1 MKLVIKIGGTL
12 LEDAAGRARMAKLV
26 GRAFRDGQAHG
37 HEVLV
42 VHGGGKQL
50 TSFLEKIGVASEFR
64 NGLRVTSAEALD
76 GVVKVF
82 AGTVNHSL
90 LAALYAE
97 GVAAVG
103 ISGIDGGCLLA
114 ERLRGV
120 KGENGGENGGED
132 WGYVGRITRA
142 NPGVWKTILAGGLL
156 PVMACIAVGGDGQ
169 IYNVNADQAAV
180 ACAIH
185 WRADALL
192 FLTDVDGV
200 RDAQGKIVPRIAA
213 EDIPALMHSGAVT
226 GGMLAK
232 LNAVEEALAGGVPQI
247 LIRNGH
253 RDGVLDTFLAGGSAS
268 LGSAAEGTVIVS
280 ALPVGKK
287 C

>member
-1 MKLVIKIGGTL
+1 MQIVIKIGGTL
-12 LEDAAGRARMAKLV
+12 LEDAAGRMRMARLL
-26 GRAFRDGQAHG
+26 GGALRGGNR
-37 HEVLV
+37 VLA

-50 TSFLEKIGVASEFR
+50 TCFLEKSGVKSEFL

-90 LAALYAE
+90 LAALHAC
-97 GVAAVG
+97 GVPAVG
-103 ISGIDGGCLLA
+103 ISGVDGGCLQA
-114 ERLRGV
+114 ERLRGT
-120 KGENGGENGGED
+120 NGED
-132 WGYVGRITRA
+132 WGFVGRITGA
-142 NPGVWKTILAGGLL
+142 NPRVWETILEGGML
-156 PVMACIAVGGDGQ
+156 PVMACIAVGNDGQ

-185 WRADALL
+185 WRADALV

-200 RDAQGKIVPRIAA
+200 RDGTATIVPQLAA
-213 EDIPALMHSGAVT
+213 QDIPALLRSGAVT

-253 RDGVLDTFLAGGSAS
+253 RDRALEGFFSGEHEPAGN
-268 LGSAAEGTVIVS
+268 AEPGTVILS
-280 ALPVGKK
+280 AVAVGRKP
-287 C
+287 